1 MSLNVEVVVSEAS
14 VSSNKVSNHC
24 LLDLDSVR
32 EYLVDQELL
41 IKNLLILKMSS
52 CKSSK
57 NSSTPSKQS
66 MMLLKLQEEELEPQA
81 DAANLS
87 LRLNLVFSN
96 WR

>member
-1 MSLNVEVVVSEAS
+1 MSLNIEVVVSEAS
-14 VSSNKVSNHC
+14 VSSNKVSNPC

-32 EYLVDQELL
+32 EYLFDQEL
-41 IKNLLILKMSS
+41 NSQSS

-57 NSSTPSKQS
+57 NSSTPSKRS

-87 LRLNLVFSN
+87 LRLNLVLSN